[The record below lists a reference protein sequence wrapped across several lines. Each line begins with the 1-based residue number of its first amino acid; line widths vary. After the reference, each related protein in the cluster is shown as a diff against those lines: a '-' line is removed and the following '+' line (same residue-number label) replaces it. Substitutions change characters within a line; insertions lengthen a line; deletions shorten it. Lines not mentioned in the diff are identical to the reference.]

1 MVANNINLSSLDGN
15 NGFRLDG
22 VAPADESGYSVSN
35 AGDVNGD
42 GFDDLMVHDLFID
55 PTSYIIFGRGDFSN
69 LENIIEGTQI
79 GDVLVGTKAAEH
91 FKSGLGNDTINGKGG
106 ADIYDAGSGNDLIRI
121 SDLNFKLVDGG
132 SGDKDT
138 LAVAAVDANLDL
150 ANFSGKI
157 TGIERIYLYGQS
169 GSDSGVTLNAT
180 QLKALSDTTNK
191 LIVNGNQGD
200 YVHITDDGWQDKG
213 IYNGMHTYANADA
226 QLLVGVNVM
235 VEFV

>member
-1 MVANNINLSSLDGN
+1 
-15 NGFRLDG
+15 
-22 VAPADESGYSVSN
+22 
-35 AGDVNGD
+35 
-42 GFDDLMVHDLFID
+42 
-55 PTSYIIFGRGDFSN
+55 
-69 LENIIEGTQI
+69 
-79 GDVLVGTKAAEH
+79 VLVGTKAAEH

-121 SDLNFKLVDGG
+121 SDLNFKLVDGS

-150 ANFSGKI
+150 TNFSGKI
-157 TGIERIYLYGQS
+157 AGIERIYLYGQS

-213 IYNGMHTYANADA
+213 IYK
-226 QLLVGVNVM
+226 M
-235 VEFV
+235 VCNLYQRRCSIARGC